1 MANDNEEFKKAL
13 PGMLPALEVAFNAGV
28 NVGEQRG
35 LIAGEMLGYLK
46 ALNDV
51 KPALSDGLRH
61 GSPECGR
68 FMQSLRNIGFDD
80 PTEDTPE

>member
-1 MANDNEEFKKAL
+1 MSNDNEEFKKAL

-28 NVGEQRG
+28 HVGEQRG
-35 LIAGEMLGYLK
+35 LIAGEMVGYLK

-68 FMQSLRNIGFDD
+68 LMQSLRNIGFDG
-80 PTEDTPE
+80 PTEGTSE

>member
-1 MANDNEEFKKAL
+1 MSNSNKEFKEAL

-35 LIAGEMLGYLK
+35 LIAGEMLGYVK

-68 FMQSLRNIGFDD
+68 FLQSLRNIGFDA